1 MSWLTDLVRP
11 RIQKLVKRD
20 TPDNL
25 WEKCPGCEQ
34 MVFVR
39 ELLDNLSVCKHC
51 QHHFYL
57 SPQERCKQLFD
68 EGHFKTL
75 ALDAPPDDPLRFKD
89 KKRYTDRLK
98 EARARKKEAIFLAT
112 GLLHKRPLT
121 VAAFDF
127 KFIGG
132 SMGMGV
138 GEALLKGAQHALQA
152 KTPYLTIASS
162 GGARM
167 QEGALSPMQMA
178 RSTVG
183 VVRLKEAGLPF
194 ISLLTHPTT
203 GGVAASFASI
213 GDLNLAEPG
222 ALIGFTG
229 ARVIQETLRTTL
241 PKGFQTAEF
250 QLEHGA
256 LDAVVHRH
264 DLKQTLFKV
273 ISHLKKAA

>member
-1 MSWLTDLVRP
+1 MSWLTDLVKP

-25 WEKCPGCEQ
+25 WEKCPSCEQ
-34 MVFVR
+34 MLFVR

-51 QHHFYL
+51 DHHFYL
-57 SPQERCKQLFD
+57 EPQARLKQLLD
-68 EGHFKTL
+68 DGHYKL
-75 ALDAPPDDPLRFKD
+75 LSWASPKDDPLKFKD
-89 KKRYTDRLK
+89 RKRYTERLK
-98 EARARKKEAIFLAT
+98 DARKRGKEAIVLGT
-112 GLLHKRPLT
+112 GLLKEKPLT
-121 VAAFDF
+121 VAVFDF

-138 GEALLKGAQHALQA
+138 GEALLQGATHALET

-167 QEGALSPMQMA
+167 QEGALSLMQMA

-183 VVRLKEAGLPF
+183 IVRLKEAGLPF
-194 ISLLTHPTT
+194 ISLLINPTT

-213 GDLNLAEPG
+213 GDINLAEPG

-229 ARVIQETLRTTL
+229 ARVIQETLRTKL
-241 PKGFQTAEF
+241 PEGFQTADF

-256 LDAVVHRH
+256 VDAVVHRH
-264 DLKQTLFKV
+264 TLRDELSK
-273 ISHLKKAA
+273 ILTHLKKAA